1 MAVITSLDE
10 LRAGKV
16 LQGEAISM
24 RAIEAPVT
32 LRNTSDEVLY
42 ILDKDEGIY
51 LPAGEELELNEKMT
65 VISVSVEDSGPPL
78 SGQPRAAVLHVH
90 LADLPIQR
98 TGDRRYR
105 ELIQREITQF
115 VGSIPPGRAPDH
127 FHLYEE
133 MLCILHGSGVLWTGE
148 TKTPIG
154 PGTCVYLPKREVHCM
169 ENTGSGELRLLGVFY
184 PAGSPAV
191 RYEVQ
196 QRAGGG
202 PEGGKLDRR
211 D

>member
-1 MAVITSLDE
+1 MAVITSIDE

-24 RAIEAPVT
+24 RVIEAPAT
-32 LRNTSDEVLY
+32 IRNTSDEVLY

-51 LPAGEELELNEKMT
+51 VPAGEELELNEKMT
-65 VISVSVEDSGPPL
+65 VICVAAGFSPPGGPK
-78 SGQPRAAVLHVH
+78 AAPTRIR

-98 TGDRRYR
+98 TGDRWYR
-105 ELIQREITQF
+105 ELIQSEITQF

-133 MLCILHGSGVLWTGE
+133 MLCILQGSGVLWAGE
-148 TKTPIG
+148 AKTPIG
-154 PGTCVYLPKREVHCM
+154 PGTCVYLPKREVHCV
-169 ENTGSGELRLLGVFY
+169 ENSGSGELRLLGVFY

-191 RYEVQ
+191 RYEV
-196 QRAGGG
+196 
-202 PEGGKLDRR
+202 D
-211 D
+211 